1 MGRHRQP
8 NRVMRAHATAIK
20 AATMMGVAGA
30 LAFTFQTTGGNTAAE
45 ARSEPRFEPMPDPVD
60 DTAEPAAATHR
71 DKSGKPAEV
80 KPAGPSDVTFSA
92 EPKVR
97 HTVRQPKGAVT
108 APPRAAGAPA
118 GASVTDVSSLPAVAT
133 DVAADAVSG
142 VASGVSGAVSAPERA
157 VAPPPAQAPAPGV
170 PTAPST
176 STARPAGG
184 ESAQRQAPLSGVV
197 DGLLGGVTGVTGGLL
212 GR

>member
-45 ARSEPRFEPMPDPVD
+45 ARSEPRFEPTPDPVD
-60 DTAEPAAATHR
+60 DTAEPTAATHR
-71 DKSGKPAEV
+71 DKSGKPAEA

-97 HTVRQPKGAVT
+97 HTVRQPKSAVT
-108 APPRAAGAPA
+108 APPPAAGAPA
-118 GASVTDVSSLPAVAT
+118 GRSVTDVSSLPGVAT
-133 DVAADAVSG
+133 DAAADAVAG

-157 VAPPPAQAPAPGV
+157 VAPPPPPGA
-170 PTAPST
+170 PTAP
-176 STARPAGG
+176 TARPAGG

-197 DGLLGGVTGVTGGLL
+197 DGLLGGVTGVTDGLL

>member
-8 NRVMRAHATAIK
+8 NRAMRAHATAIK

-45 ARSEPRFEPMPDPVD
+45 ARSDPRFESMPDPVD
-60 DTAEPAAATHR
+60 DTAEPTAATHR
-71 DKSGKPAEV
+71 DRSGKPAQA

-97 HTVRQPKGAVT
+97 HTVRQPTGAVT
-108 APPRAAGAPA
+108 PPVGAEEPGRAAGAPA
-118 GASVTDVSSLPAVAT
+118 GPSLPDVSSLPAVAT
-133 DVAADAVSG
+133 GAATDAVSG
-142 VASGVSGAVSAPERA
+142 VASGVSGAASAPERA
-157 VAPPPAQAPAPGV
+157 VPPPPAPAPG
-170 PTAPST
+170 APAAPA
-176 STARPAGG
+176 ARPAGG

-197 DGLLGGVTGVTGGLL
+197 DGLLGGVTGGLL

>member
-8 NRVMRAHATAIK
+8 NRVMRAQATAIK

-30 LAFTFQTTGGNTAAE
+30 LAFTFQPTGGNTAAE
-45 ARSEPRFEPMPDPVD
+45 ARSEPRFEPMPDPAD
-60 DTAEPAAATHR
+60 DTAEPTAATHR
-71 DKSGKPAEV
+71 DRSGKPAEA

-97 HTVRQPKGAVT
+97 HTVRQPTGAVA

-118 GASVTDVSSLPAVAT
+118 GPSVTDVSSLPAVAT
-133 DVAADAVSG
+133 DAAADAVSG

-157 VAPPPAQAPAPGV
+157 AAPLPAPAPGA
-170 PTAPST
+170 PTAP
-176 STARPAGG
+176 TAPTAGPAGG

>member
-8 NRVMRAHATAIK
+8 NRVMRAQATAIK

-30 LAFTFQTTGGNTAAE
+30 LAFTFQPTGGSTAAE
-45 ARSEPRFEPMPDPVD
+45 ARSEPRFEPMPDPAD
-60 DTAEPAAATHR
+60 DPAEPTAATHR
-71 DKSGKPAEV
+71 DRSGKPAEA
-80 KPAGPSDVTFSA
+80 KSAGPSDVTFSA

-97 HTVRQPKGAVT
+97 HTVRQPTGPVA

-118 GASVTDVSSLPAVAT
+118 GPAVTDVSSLPAVAT
-133 DVAADAVSG
+133 DAAADAVSG

-157 VAPPPAQAPAPGV
+157 AAPPPAPAPGAPAA
-170 PTAPST
+170 PTAG
-176 STARPAGG
+176 PAGG
-184 ESAQRQAPLSGVV
+184 GSAQRQAPLSGVV